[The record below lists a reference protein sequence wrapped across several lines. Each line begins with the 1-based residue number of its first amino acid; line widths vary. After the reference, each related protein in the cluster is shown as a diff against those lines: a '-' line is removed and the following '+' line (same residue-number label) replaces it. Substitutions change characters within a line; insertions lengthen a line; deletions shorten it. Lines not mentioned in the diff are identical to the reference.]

1 MAFYDPDPDAP
12 GKMSTRW
19 GGFLDDVDKFDA
31 DFFGI
36 SPREAV
42 TMDPQQ
48 RLLMTMAWE
57 ALENAGQSPQRL
69 MGSSTGVFVGI
80 SSSDYLQMQMQRCR
94 RRDRRLSRH
103 RNCHSVASGR
113 LSYFLGLQ
121 GPSIAVGYR
130 VLLVAGRGAPC
141 VSEPALRASA
151 TWRLPAESI

>member
-1 MAFYDPDPDAP
+1 MW
-12 GKMSTRW
+12 MN
-19 GGFLDDVDKFDA
+19 FDA

-80 SSSDYLQMQMQRCR
+80 SSSDYWQMQMQRSAAE
-94 RRDRRLSRH
+94 DIDAYFATGTS
-103 RNCHSVASGR
+103 HSVASGR
-113 LSYFLGLQ
+113 LSYFLGLH
-121 GPSIAVGYR
+121 
-130 VLLVAGRGAPC
+130 GA
-141 VSEPALRASA
+141 
-151 TWRLPAESI
+151 